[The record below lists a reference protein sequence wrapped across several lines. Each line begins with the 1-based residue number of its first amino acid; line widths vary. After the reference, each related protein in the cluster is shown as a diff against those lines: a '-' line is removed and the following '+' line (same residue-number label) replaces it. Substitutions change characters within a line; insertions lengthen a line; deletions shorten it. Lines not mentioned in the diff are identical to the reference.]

1 MQKITATLAIMLLT
15 QCAYAAT
22 ELYWDAPTERIDG
35 TPISSS
41 EIDQFEVR
49 ISCGN
54 LSFDFITQATSF
66 VVPQDIKGTCEAKV
80 LVIDTD
86 GLKSDYSDM
95 IVINLRAIPR
105 PPFNLR
111 SDRKQEAPQ

>member
-1 MQKITATLAIMLLT
+1 MKKITATLSIMLLT

-35 TPISSS
+35 TPLASF
-41 EIDQFEVR
+41 EIDQFE
-49 ISCGN
+49 IKLDCGPN
-54 LSFDFITQATSF
+54 EQYDFITQATSF
-66 VVPQDIKGTCEAKV
+66 IVPQDIKGTCEAKV

-111 SDRKQEAPQ
+111 SDRK